1 MENQEN
7 GSLAEYFFSKRKVR
21 VVEIDGEP
29 WFAARDVCVILEH
42 TNSRRAIIPL
52 DDEDKKTLP
61 KSVYSSFTVTNG
73 YSETEKRGAQMLT
86 FVSEI
91 GLFELIFRSTSPVAK
106 LFKKWVTT
114 EVLPSI
120 RKKGYYVLEQKIAEM
135 KKEIR
140 QGEDRIWELERK
152 AEDPR
157 WMAIRNVRRYICARM
172 YSLDKKCF
180 ESGEREYY
188 IYENNCPEV
197 VTKEEFIAQVAALFP
212 EAKIKK
218 VRGHWQFWGIGTR

>member
-1 MENQEN
+1 MDNELSPAESEMIPFKFEN
-7 GSLAEYFFSKRKVR
+7 KTVR
-21 VVEIDGEP
+21 VAEIDGTE
-29 WFAARDVCVILEH
+29 WWAAHD
-42 TNSRRAIIPL
+42 
-52 DDEDKKTLP
+52 
-61 KSVYSSFTVTNG
+61 
-73 YSETEKRGAQMLT
+73 
-86 FVSEI
+86 
-91 GLFELIFRSTSPVAK
+91 VAK
-106 LFKKWVTT
+106 ALGYKNTASAIANHCKGVLKQEPLATKGGVQKVRLISEGDLWRLIINSNISDANRFEKWIFD

-188 IYENNCPEV
+188 IYENNSDV
-197 VTKEEFIAQVAALFP
+197 VVSKEEFIAQVAALFP